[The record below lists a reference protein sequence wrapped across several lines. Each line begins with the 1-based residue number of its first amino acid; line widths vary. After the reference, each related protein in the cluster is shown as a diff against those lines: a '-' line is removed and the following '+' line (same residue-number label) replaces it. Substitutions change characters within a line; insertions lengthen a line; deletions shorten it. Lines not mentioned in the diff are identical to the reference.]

1 MVYEILSVKRNE
13 NSRKYQIYFSIPD
26 TCIEMKLKTRYDII
40 PFTIALKR
48 IKYIGRNLTKEV
60 NYLYT
65 ENYKAFLKLIKK
77 TQIN

>member
-1 MVYEILSVKRNE
+1 
-13 NSRKYQIYFSIPD
+13 
-26 TCIEMKLKTRYDII
+26 MKLKTRYDII
-40 PFTIALKR
+40 TIALKR